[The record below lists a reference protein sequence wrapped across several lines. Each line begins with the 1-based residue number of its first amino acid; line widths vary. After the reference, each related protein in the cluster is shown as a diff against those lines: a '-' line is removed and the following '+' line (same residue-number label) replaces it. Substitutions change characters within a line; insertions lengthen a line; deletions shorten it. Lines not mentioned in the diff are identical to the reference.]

1 MCFSFFFFSSRRRHT
16 RSLRDWSSD
25 VCSSDLA
32 ASQTGGGHI
41 AGALSGDSHLAGGRL
56 KQPIDELQGRRLAGA
71 AATQQHQRLPGAD
84 GERHVLHENTSPSRF
99 PFPLSRQFITEPL
112 DLERRGHAAEAS
124 AMRNRWSSL
133 VACQRTVSPASERIP
148 RKVSGAY
155 LYE

>member
-1 MCFSFFFFSSRRRHT
+1 MTGGVGGGVEAHDGQQLAHPRRDTRRLPPFEPRYEPHVPRH
-16 RSLRDWSSD
+16 REMREQSHFLDD
-25 VCSSDLA
+25 VPDA
-32 ASQTGGGHI
+32 ASQAGGGHI
-41 AGALSGDSHLAGGRL
+41 AGALSGDSHLAG
-56 KQPIDELQGRRLAGA
+56 
-71 AATQQHQRLPGAD
+71 AD
-84 GERHVLHENTSPSRF
+84 GERHVLHEDTSLSRF